1 MSDSHKKQIEH
12 DAAGRHAAGRHG
24 ASTGKHVAAH
34 ASNDAGAHGPS
45 RRTLAIAL
53 PIAGALVAGG
63 IALVATG
70 TVSLGPNTDGPL
82 AVSFRQAISKEVT
95 PESSTA
101 IDAAKAGADA
111 TKTVAENAPADD
123 MTPLETGGKAKVVK
137 TKTSQGIQ
145 LNAPEGFDKT
155 PTCENLDAAVK
166 AFREKGY
173 NLGFVMIDLKTGR
186 SATYDADRKLYPA
199 SCVKAIYCT
208 AIAEANGGFGGSAST
223 AQDCIVNSSNDAYH
237 SLISSYGLPTYASW
251 LEAHGAKDAGSMAYV
266 HFYPDMT
273 ANELASSWRGIYDF
287 CKSDKPG
294 ASQLAEWLGSSNHT
308 PLGGLLRP
316 GGTKVWAKPGWYP
329 ADGSGKV
336 ATNDAGIVFS
346 DCGDYLCVV
355 MSDASE
361 DFDSLFPV
369 IDALNAAHGKM
380 CSGHSAPL
388 FTDQT
393 KLPGM

>member
-1 MSDSHKKQIEH
+1 MSDSHKKETGH
-12 DAAGRHAAGRHG
+12 GAAGRHG
-24 ASTGKHVAAH
+24 TGKHVATH
-34 ASNDAGAHGPS
+34 AANNTGAHGPGH
-45 RRTLAIAL
+45 RTLAIAL
-53 PIAGALVAGG
+53 PIAATLVALG
-63 IALVATG
+63 IALVASG
-70 TVSLGPNTDGPL
+70 TVSLAPNSDGPL
-82 AVSFRQAISKEVT
+82 ASSLWQVISKQAAT
-95 PESSTA
+95 HSSSA
-101 IDAAKAGADA
+101 IDVAKAGADA
-111 TKTVAENAPADD
+111 AKVVAENAPADD
-123 MTPLETGGKAKVVK
+123 RTPLETGDKAKVVK
-137 TKTSQGIQ
+137 TKTSQGVQ

-166 AFREKGY
+166 TFRDKGY

-208 AIAEANGGFGGSAST
+208 AIAEANEGFGGSAST

-251 LEAHGAKDAGSMAYV
+251 LEAHGAKVAGSVAYV

-273 ANELASSWRGIYDF
+273 ANELANSWRGIYDF

-294 ASQLAEWLGSSNHT
+294 ASQLAKWLGSSNHT
-308 PLGGLLRP
+308 PLGGLLRL

-346 DCGDYLCVV
+346 DCGNYLCVV

-369 IDALNAAHGKM
+369 IDAINAAHGKM
-380 CSGHSAPL
+380 CGGHSAPL
-388 FTDQT
+388 LTDQT
-393 KLPGM
+393 KLPGV

>member
-1 MSDSHKKQIEH
+1 MSDSHKKETGH
-12 DAAGRHAAGRHG
+12 GAAGRHG
-24 ASTGKHVAAH
+24 TGKHVATH
-34 ASNDAGAHGPS
+34 AANNTGAHGPDH
-45 RRTLAIAL
+45 RTLAIAL
-53 PIAGALVAGG
+53 PIAAALVALG
-63 IALVATG
+63 IALVASG
-70 TVSLGPNTDGPL
+70 TVSLGPNADGPL
-82 AVSFRQAISKEVT
+82 ASSLWQAISKQAAAH
-95 PESSTA
+95 STSA
-101 IDAAKAGADA
+101 IDVAKAGADA
-111 TKTVAENAPADD
+111 AKAVAENAPADD
-123 MTPLETGGKAKVVK
+123 RTPLETGDKAKVVK
-137 TKTSQGIQ
+137 TKTSQGVQ

-166 AFREKGY
+166 TFRDKGY
-173 NLGFVMIDLKTGR
+173 KLGFVMIDLKTGR
-186 SATYDADRKLYPA
+186 SVTYDADRKLYPA

-208 AIAEANGGFGGSAST
+208 AIAEANKGFGGSAST

-251 LEAHGAKDAGSMAYV
+251 LEAHGAKEAGSVAYV

-273 ANELASSWRGIYDF
+273 ANELANSWRGIYDF
-287 CKSDKPG
+287 CKSGKPG
-294 ASQLAEWLGSSNHT
+294 ASQLAKWLGSSNHT

-369 IDALNAAHGKM
+369 IDAINAAHGKM
-380 CSGHSAPL
+380 CGGHSAPL
-388 FTDQT
+388 LTDQT
-393 KLPGM
+393 KLPGV

>member
-12 DAAGRHAAGRHG
+12 DAASRHAAGRHG

-34 ASNDAGAHGPS
+34 ASNDAGDHGPN

-63 IALVATG
+63 IALVASG
-70 TVSLGPNTDGPL
+70 TVSFGPNTDGPL
-82 AVSFRQAISKEVT
+82 ATSFRQVISKQT
-95 PESSTA
+95 ATGSSTA
-101 IDAAKAGADA
+101 VDAAKAGADA
-111 TKTVAENAPADD
+111 TKVVAENAPTDD
-123 MTPLETGGKAKVVK
+123 RTPLETGNKAKVVK

-166 AFREKGY
+166 TFREKGY

-273 ANELASSWRGIYDF
+273 ANELASSWRGIYGF

-316 GGTKVWAKPGWYP
+316 RGTKVWAKPGWYP

-361 DFDSLFPV
+361 DYDALFPV

-380 CSGHSAPL
+380 CGGHSAPL
-388 FTDQT
+388 LTDQT
-393 KLPGM
+393 KLPGA

>member
-1 MSDSHKKQIEH
+1 MSDSHKRKIGH
-12 DAAGRHAAGRHG
+12 GAAGRHG
-24 ASTGKHVAAH
+24 TGKHVATH
-34 ASNDAGAHGPS
+34 AANNTGAHGS
-45 RRTLAIAL
+45 SHRTLAIAL
-53 PIAGALVAGG
+53 PIAAALVALG
-63 IALVATG
+63 IALVASG
-70 TVSLGPNTDGPL
+70 TVSLGPNADGPL
-82 AVSFRQAISKEVT
+82 ASSLWQAISKQAAT
-95 PESSTA
+95 QSSSA
-101 IDAAKAGADA
+101 IDVAKAGADA
-111 TKTVAENAPADD
+111 AKAIAENAPADD
-123 MTPLETGGKAKVVK
+123 RTPLETGNKAKVVK
-137 TKTSQGIQ
+137 TKTPQGVQ

-155 PTCENLDAAVK
+155 PTCKNLDAAVK
-166 AFREKGY
+166 TFRDKGY

-251 LEAHGAKDAGSMAYV
+251 LEAHGAKEAGGMAYV
-266 HFYPDMT
+266 HFYPDIT
-273 ANELASSWRGIYDF
+273 ANELANSWRGIYDF
-287 CKSDKPG
+287 CKSGKPG
-294 ASQLAEWLGSSNHT
+294 ASQLAKWLGSSNHT

-369 IDALNAAHGKM
+369 IDAINAAHGKM
-380 CSGHSAPL
+380 CGGHSAPL
-388 FTDQT
+388 LTDQT
-393 KLPGM
+393 KLPGV

>member
-12 DAAGRHAAGRHG
+12 DAASRHAAGRHG

-34 ASNDAGAHGPS
+34 ASNDASAHGPS

-208 AIAEANGGFGGSAST
+208 AIAEANGGFGRSAST

-251 LEAHGAKDAGSMAYV
+251 LEAHGAKDAGGMAYV

-308 PLGGLLRP
+308 PLGGLLRL

-380 CSGHSAPL
+380 CGGHSAPL
-388 FTDQT
+388 LTDQT
-393 KLPGM
+393 KLPGV